1 VVIVRVSGTVN
12 AHTASLL
19 AQRVGSQLSRA
30 PHVVVDLGEV
40 TVLGPLGLAV
50 LVTLHQKAT
59 AGGTEIHIA
68 GAGHHALR
76 RALRITGLD
85 QFLTLDPTADAVI
98 SRLPRRAEPRD
109 VSPHRSG
116 PAPEDLDGASVL
128 RGNRSE
134 HAGNRY

>member
-1 VVIVRVSGTVN
+1 MRVSGTVN
-12 AHTASLL
+12 AHTTPLL

-30 PHVVVDLGEV
+30 PHVVVDLSEV
-40 TVLGPLGLAV
+40 TVLDPRGLAV

-68 GAGHHALR
+68 GAGHHDLR
-76 RALRITGLD
+76 RALRIMGLD

-109 VSPHRSG
+109 DSPRRS
-116 PAPEDLDGASVL
+116 AGA
-128 RGNRSE
+128 R
-134 HAGNRY
+134 